1 MPGTFE
7 RPDPSLIPTDR
18 PRCPKCQKRMI
29 KIAIRTGLEGRGMSE
44 FKCGGCG
51 YVGIDLA
58 ALPRAMKQSLDLPNE
73 ATALIVG
80 GCQ

>member
-7 RPDPSLIPTDR
+7 RPDPSLIPTGR

-29 KIAIRTGLEGRGMSE
+29 KIAIRTGLEGQDISE
-44 FKCGGCG
+44 FNCAGCG
-51 YVGIDLA
+51 KVGIDLG
-58 ALPRAMKQSLDLPNE
+58 ALPRAMNQSLDLPNE

-80 GCQ
+80 GRQ

>member
-1 MPGTFE
+1 
-7 RPDPSLIPTDR
+7 
-18 PRCPKCQKRMI
+18 MI